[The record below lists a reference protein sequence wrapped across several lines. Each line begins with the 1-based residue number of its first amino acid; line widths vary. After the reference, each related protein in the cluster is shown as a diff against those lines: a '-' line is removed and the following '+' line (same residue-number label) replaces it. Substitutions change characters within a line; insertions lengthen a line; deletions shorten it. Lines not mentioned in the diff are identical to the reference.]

1 MLYSSHSTLRR
12 KLKLYGMDGCKQ
24 YVTLSSLYLLIL
36 QVIKFNVILKANDI
50 KFLRNFRV
58 LDALNL
64 VNLRIVVTSNIV
76 FLSSEIE
83 LD

>member
-1 MLYSSHSTLRR
+1 
-12 KLKLYGMDGCKQ
+12 MDGCKQ

-64 VNLRIVVTSNIV
+64 VNLRIVVTSKIV